1 LNLQASLDME
11 RVLELVCR
19 QGRAA
24 LRADNVIM
32 WQVDSEAGE
41 IRVVESAGVRRD
53 ILRDR
58 RISIRDRASL
68 EARVIRTR
76 APEIV
81 QHASTAR
88 RSHPLLTV
96 LMRQQCLLAVPLLR
110 HRETIGAIVF
120 GSTRLPEAFQERD
133 ISRAELLAAQA
144 MVAMENARLYGEA
157 RGQLEE
163 TTALYEIASAAR
175 DALTTEDLAQALVD
189 ILREHIGYDRATIL
203 LAEGGSPIL
212 RPVKVD
218 DRVTVGG
225 VGRSNQSPLMA
236 RLPSSLAAQAS
247 RTEKPVTSEP
257 T

>member
-1 LNLQASLDME
+1 LNLQASLEME

-24 LRADNVIM
+24 LRADNVVM
-32 WQVDSEAGE
+32 WLVDNEAGE
-41 IRVVESAGVRRD
+41 IKVAESAGVRRD

-58 RISIRDRASL
+58 RIPIRDRASL
-68 EARVIRTR
+68 AARVVRTR

-81 QHASTAR
+81 QHATTAR
-88 RSHPLLTV
+88 QSHPLLTV
-96 LMRQQCLLAVPLLR
+96 LLRQQCMLAVPLLR

-175 DALTTEDLAQALVD
+175 DALTEKDLAQALVE
-189 ILREHIGYDRATIL
+189 IVKTRIGYDRATVWRR
-203 LAEGGSPIL
+203 EEHSPIL
-212 RPVKVD
+212 RLIHED
-218 DRVTVGG
+218 ERAAIGSG
-225 VGRSNQSPLMA
+225 VRSNGQGSLSAQLPNAALMEHNSVVY
-236 RLPSSLAAQAS
+236 LQH
-247 RTEKPVTSEP
+247 TG
-257 T
+257 